1 MKDIVKKI
9 MESEKEVRAS
19 VEAAHAEAQQ
29 IVRDAEGKGREIAE
43 QGRQKAVIEGQ
54 NLLERMKREAEEER
68 KVQVSQVSI
77 DTNAVMKRRGREIDR
92 TVAMIKD
99 LVTGKNRI

>member
-19 VEAAHAEAQQ
+19 VEAARAEAQQ
-29 IVRDAEGKGREIAE
+29 IVRDAEAKNREIIE
-43 QGRQKAVIEGQ
+43 QGRQKAVTEGQ
-54 NLLERMKREAEEER
+54 NLLESMKREAEEER

-77 DTNAVMKRRGREIDR
+77 DTDAVMKKRGREIDR

>member
-19 VEAAHAEAQQ
+19 VEAARAEAQQ
-29 IVRDAEGKGREIAE
+29 IVRDSEVKNREIIE
-43 QGRQKAVIEGQ
+43 QGRQKAVMEGQ
-54 NLLERMKREAEEER
+54 NLLESMKREAEEER
-68 KVQVSQVSI
+68 KVQVSQVKI
-77 DTNAVMKRRGREIDR
+77 DTDSVMKKRGSEIDR

>member
-19 VEAAHAEAQQ
+19 VEAARAEAQQ
-29 IVRDAEGKGREIAE
+29 IVRDSEVKNREIIE
-43 QGRQKAVIEGQ
+43 QGRQKAVMEGQ
-54 NLLERMKREAEEER
+54 NLLESMKREAEEER
-68 KVQVSQVSI
+68 KVQVSQVKI
-77 DTNAVMKRRGREIDR
+77 DTESVMKKRGSEIDR